1 MQKICNIGKTGN
13 EQNVLFND
21 ALNTFFCFV
30 GVNHMVKYHSDS
42 KRGNILL
49 IVHGL
54 LFLSSSNASFYHP
67 SHKGCGMCY
76 PVCGMVHIIEPLLVI
91 GKSSLCGITGIP
103 LSLSEWSFTICLTP
117 YNHK

>member
-1 MQKICNIGKTGN
+1 MFYLTMHSKH
-13 EQNVLFND
+13 
-21 ALNTFFCFV
+21 FFFL

-76 PVCGMVHIIEPLLVI
+76 PVCRIVHIKEPLLVI
-91 GKSSLCGITGIP
+91 GKSSPCAAAEF
-103 LSLSEWSFTICLTP
+103 LSLSKWSFTICLMP